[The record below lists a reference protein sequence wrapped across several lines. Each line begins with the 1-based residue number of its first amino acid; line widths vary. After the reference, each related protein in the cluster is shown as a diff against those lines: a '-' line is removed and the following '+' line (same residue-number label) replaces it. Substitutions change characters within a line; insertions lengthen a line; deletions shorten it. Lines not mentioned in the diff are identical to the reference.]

1 MPETFRGLLFG
12 GLPIRIKTAIV
23 YLSGREARL
32 NDLINAVGEKTA
44 LLDAAIRQLGKRG
57 QAYAEAESNYRMAL
71 SKAILEERANGTPVT
86 IISDICKGKSDI
98 AKLRFQRDCAEVVY
112 KSAMEAINSYKL
124 QIRIMDAQI
133 EREWHSG

>member
-1 MPETFRGLLFG
+1 M
-12 GLPIRIKTAIV
+12 
-23 YLSGREARL
+23 

-86 IISDICKGKSDI
+86 IISDVCKGKSDI

-133 EREWHSG
+133 EREWHSGQRIWSKA